1 MKTLCVLTAGKG
13 SRLSGYSKL
22 VNKALLPINKKAAI
36 SHIIDNFP
44 KDTELVIAI
53 GHLGDQVKDFLKI
66 SYPKRKIIFVKIK
79 NYAGKKSGPGK
90 SLLACKKFLKK
101 DFYFVSC
108 DTIWKKK
115 IKNKETHNWMGVSE
129 KLFYNPKDYC
139 NLLSNNKKI
148 IDIKDKE
155 FASKRYKHFIG
166 LAYIKD
172 YKLFWS
178 GLNLMKKNAG
188 EYQVIDGFKNLIKLS
203 TVKEKKLEWYDI
215 GNYNNYNFT
224 LKKFEKFN
232 FRKTNEFIYINKY
245 HIIKFIN
252 SKSKVKKLI
261 NRTRQIKLFPP
272 IINSKKQFIQYKY
285 IKGEILYRLINEENF
300 TKLLNYLNKNLW
312 SDLNKKD
319 IRIICKKFY
328 YDKTLERVNLFFQ
341 KYNLK
346 KDSIMNINKINVP
359 TIDKLLS
366 KIPWNEIYDGIS
378 SKIHGDL
385 QFDNIIF
392 DKKKFTLIDWRDDF
406 GGSLKYGDLYYDFSK
421 LYGGI
426 EMNYDIIKERRF
438 FYKEEMNKIYFNY
451 QSRKKLMSK
460 IKSQYEKFLM
470 LNKFSVKKVK
480 IIKCLIHLN
489 MSPLHEYPFDKLLF
503 SHAKLEL
510 FKELKKYGYIS

>member
-1 MKTLCVLTAGKG
+1 MKTLCILTAGKG
-13 SRLSGYSKL
+13 SRLSNYSKL

-36 SHIIDNFP
+36 SHIIDKFP
-44 KDTELVIAI
+44 KDTRIIVAI
-53 GHLGDQVKDFLKI
+53 GHLGDQVKDFLEI
-66 SYPKRKIIFVKIK
+66 SYPERKIIFVRIK
-79 NYAGKKSGPGK
+79 NFSGKKSGPGK
-90 SLLACKKFLKK
+90 SLLACKKFLNK

-108 DTIWKKK
+108 DTIWKKN
-115 IKNKETHNWMGVSE
+115 IKKKETHNWMGVSE

-139 NLLSNNKKI
+139 NLLSNNQKI

-188 EYQVIDGFKNLIKLS
+188 EYQVIDGFKNLIKFRN
-203 TVKEKKLEWYDI
+203 VKEKKFEWYDI
-215 GNYNNYNFT
+215 GNYEGYNFT

-232 FRKTNEFIYINKY
+232 FRKTNEFIYLNKY

-252 SKSKVKKLI
+252 SQIKVKKLI
-261 NRTRQIKLFPP
+261 NRTKQIKLFPT
-272 IINSKKQFIQYKY
+272 IINSKKQFIQYNY
-285 IKGEILYRLINEENF
+285 VKGEILYNLINEENF
-300 TKLLNYLNKNLW
+300 TKLLNYLKKNLW
-312 SDLNKKD
+312 SNLNKKD

-328 YDKTLERVNLFFQ
+328 YNKTIKRINLFFQ
-341 KYNLK
+341 KYDLK
-346 KDSIMNINKINVP
+346 KDTLKNINKIYVPSIDNLLNNV
-359 TIDKLLS
+359 
-366 KIPWNEIYDGIS
+366 PWNEIYDGIS

-406 GGSLKYGDLYYDFSK
+406 GGSLNYGDLYYDLSK
-421 LYGGI
+421 MYGGI
-426 EMNYDIIKERRF
+426 EMNYDIIKDRKF
-438 FYKEEMNKIYFNY
+438 FYKENKNKISYNF
-451 QSRKKLMSK
+451 QSRKKIMSK
-460 IKSQYEKFLM
+460 IKFKYKKFLIS
-470 LNKFSVKKVK
+470 NNFSFKKVE

-503 SHAKLEL
+503 SHGKLEL
-510 FKELKKYGYIS
+510 FKVLKKYEYIT